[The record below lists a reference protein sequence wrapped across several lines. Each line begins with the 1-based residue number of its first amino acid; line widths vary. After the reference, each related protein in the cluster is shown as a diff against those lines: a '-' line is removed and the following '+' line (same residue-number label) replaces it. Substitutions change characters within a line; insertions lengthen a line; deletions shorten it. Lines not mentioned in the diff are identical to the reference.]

1 MRMPVLTCV
10 FILIVLIAFSVRRG
24 KDSYAREEASFW
36 DRERRAN
43 STRKKPIDD
52 LKYIEV
58 PQDLVSSELQSAYPE
73 ITEYAETLSEL
84 SGTQIVN
91 LTGISNTDLKLKY
104 GTANITSLSV
114 FDQRYTLLVSTL
126 QRIADVLVVHEDTNA
141 ARRILEYA
149 VSIGTDVS
157 SAYKLLAFI
166 YASDADYDSIKA
178 LIPKVQA
185 LSTPLKDSII
195 ASLNGYINDATPE
208 SSDA

>member
-10 FILIVLIAFSVRRG
+10 FILIVLIAFSVRKG

-114 FDQRYTLLVSTL
+114 YDQRYTLLVSTL

-166 YASDADYDSIKA
+166 YASDADYDSIRS

-195 ASLNGYINDATPE
+195 ASLNGYMSGENPE